1 MKPHALA
8 FVPLLAAACSV
19 ETGRGEVGIYRA
31 PESVGVGGAPSAP
44 EPDAPLF
51 FLPLRLRDFKKYDAS
66 DAATNPA
73 FGNGDSEGHVVE
85 AVLGPD
91 QKPVYR
97 APDDATPPTFGKEY
111 FDQWYRD
118 VPGTNLAVVFP
129 LPLALDDQGF
139 FAYDSQKTGAE
150 EIDQGA
156 VRRVFFPLDDGSEY
170 QTPFG
175 NQGAK
180 HNYGFTGE
188 LHATFTAAA
197 GQTLELRS
205 DDDLYAFIDDS
216 LVVDLGG
223 THVALPASV
232 ALDDLG
238 FTPGEQHSLHVF
250 YAERKGGNAVLALRS
265 NFALAPMLP

>member
-8 FVPLLAAACSV
+8 FLVLSMAACSI

-31 PESVGVGGAPSAP
+31 PESTGGGGAVAMPA
-44 EPDAPLF
+44 PDAPLF

-66 DAATNPA
+66 DPTTNPA
-73 FGNGDSEGHVVE
+73 FGNGDSEKNVVE
-85 AVLGPD
+85 AILGED

-97 APDDATPPTFGKEY
+97 APVEATPPTFGKEY

-118 VPGTNLAVVFP
+118 VPETNFAVVLP
-129 LPLALDDQGF
+129 LPCALDDQGYYTF
-139 FAYDSQKTGAE
+139 DSQVSGIE
-150 EIDQGA
+150 ELDQGA
-156 VRRVFFPLDDGSEY
+156 IRRVFFPIDDGSER

-180 HNYGFTGE
+180 HNYHFTGE
-188 LHATFTAAA
+188 AHASFTAAA
-197 GQTLELRS
+197 GQTLELRA
-205 DDDLYAFIDDS
+205 DDDIYAFIDDT
-216 LVVDLGG
+216 LVVELGG

-238 FTPGEQHSLHVF
+238 LTPGEPHSLHIF

-265 NFALAPMLP
+265 NFALAPPLP